1 MSEPRRTRW
10 QEVGET
16 LSDLLA
22 WLEESKQ
29 WAEATAGLG
38 ELSDA
43 AAGPPAPAWEVG
55 AAETVLAAPV
65 GASEPA
71 GELAAEAA
79 SPDLFGLLA
88 ALTALRQEVKLQ
100 TRASRQDREQAAGA
114 LEQLSGA
121 VGLLERRRQEDASRY
136 QAEVQQASRATV
148 ETLVELHDA
157 LSRAA
162 RQAGSIVESAS
173 ATLRGWSQTEE
184 AWDNRQ
190 DGGQLPM
197 RIASGQWSASRAD
210 DSVGV
215 RLWGWLWR
223 WVRRVAGESAPMAGR
238 ELPSYSDGRDARIE
252 LRRLW
257 SEAVSL
263 ADRLEGLT
271 AGYMLG
277 VQRLERVLAAH
288 GIEPMACLGHPV
300 DAERME
306 VVQIVADPAQI
317 PGIVM
322 DEVRRGYLQGGRVY
336 RFAQVV
342 ATRKDSD

>member
-1 MSEPRRTRW
+1 MSEARRTRW

-16 LSDLLA
+16 LSDMLA
-22 WLEESKQ
+22 WLEESQQ
-29 WAEATAGLG
+29 WAEATATPE

-43 AAGPPAPAWEVG
+43 AANPPAPAWEVG
-55 AAETVLAAPV
+55 AVETALATRDRASRPDAEPAAET
-65 GASEPA
+65 
-71 GELAAEAA
+71 A
-79 SPDLFGLLA
+79 SPDLFALLA
-88 ALTALRQEVKLQ
+88 ALTALRQEVKLE

-184 AWDNRQ
+184 TWENRQ
-190 DGGQLPM
+190 GEGQLPM
-197 RIASGQWSASRAD
+197 RSASGPWSASRAD

-223 WVRRVAGESAPMAGR
+223 WVSRAAGESAPVARR
-238 ELPSYSDGRDARIE
+238 ELPSGSDGRDARLE
-252 LRRLW
+252 LRRFR
-257 SEAVSL
+257 SEAASV

-271 AGYMLG
+271 TGYMLS

-288 GIEPMACLGHPV
+288 DIEPMACLGHQV

-306 VVQIVADPAQI
+306 VVQIVADPAQL
-317 PGIVM
+317 PGIVL

-336 RFAQVV
+336 RYAQVV